1 MLLSYIKYQFVLIF
15 ISYFLFQ
22 LIGTLERQT
31 WMYEVVDLTRYL
43 EWYIFN
49 VLLEIKLHLVIII

>member
-1 MLLSYIKYQFVLIF
+1 MLVLYIIYQFVLIF

-43 EWYIFN
+43 EWYIFY

>member
-49 VLLEIKLHLVIII
+49 VLLEIKLHLVNII

>member
-1 MLLSYIKYQFVLIF
+1 MLLLYIRYQFVLIF

>member
-1 MLLSYIKYQFVLIF
+1 MLLLYIKYQFILIF

-43 EWYIFN
+43 EWYIFY

>member
-1 MLLSYIKYQFVLIF
+1 MLLLYIKYQFVLIF

>member
-1 MLLSYIKYQFVLIF
+1 MLVLYIIYQFVLIF

>member
-1 MLLSYIKYQFVLIF
+1 MLLLYIKYQFILIF